1 MSHLPD
7 TFVQDLLDRRRRH
20 PYPAPVRPLVED
32 FVAQVL
38 GLLFPH
44 FARGVDPREAAVRE
58 DLRHVQESLGRIL
71 RAFGAAD
78 VSDAFMAAL
87 PDMLARL
94 DEDAHAIC
102 EGDPAASHLDEVLLT
117 YPGFLAIAVYRVA
130 HALHTLGVP
139 TVPRL
144 LTEHAHA
151 RTGIDIHPAATIGR
165 RFCIDHGTGIVI
177 GETTVIGDGVKL
189 YQGVT
194 LGALTVRKA
203 HAGHK
208 RHPTLE
214 DDVVLYAGATILGGT
229 TVVGR
234 GSVVA
239 GNAFVTRSVPP
250 ESLVGRTGDVR
261 PRSGAPLDV
270 LDFVI

>member
-94 DEDAHAIC
+94 DEDATAIC

-117 YPGFLAIAVYRVA
+117 YPGFLAIAVYRV
-130 HALHTLGVP
+130 
-139 TVPRL
+139 
-144 LTEHAHA
+144 AHA